1 MDTVENALSQRTVV
15 TIEMM
20 PASRADDLC
29 LSVKQATCGVIL
41 VSAIE
46 ALNHGWI
53 SARQLKESHSPL
65 PAPLPQ
71 RCSMQRTALQCD
83 LLDREGDGGI
93 DEPDRHTQPR
103 LIFLQRAPDISDI
116 DGQDLKEQMQ
126 RVLRRRISNE
136 RLWASSKHQHVGGQ
150 CDGGLRECLTDKELI

>member
-53 SARQLKESHSPL
+53 YRRERRLGWQRFLARARANQSGDMDFEIGCGGKAKE
-65 PAPLPQ
+65 
-71 RCSMQRTALQCD
+71 R
-83 LLDREGDGGI
+83 
-93 DEPDRHTQPR
+93 
-103 LIFLQRAPDISDI
+103 
-116 DGQDLKEQMQ
+116 
-126 RVLRRRISNE
+126 
-136 RLWASSKHQHVGGQ
+136 
-150 CDGGLRECLTDKELI
+150 

>member
-1 MDTVENALSQRTVV
+1 LMDTVENALSQRTVV

-53 SARQLKESHSPL
+53 DRRERRLGWQRFLL
-65 PAPLPQ
+65 GPAPKNPA
-71 RCSMQRTALQCD
+71 T
-83 LLDREGDGGI
+83 
-93 DEPDRHTQPR
+93 
-103 LIFLQRAPDISDI
+103 
-116 DGQDLKEQMQ
+116 
-126 RVLRRRISNE
+126 RISKSAAVAKP
-136 RLWASSKHQHVGGQ
+136 RSDS
-150 CDGGLRECLTDKELI
+150 